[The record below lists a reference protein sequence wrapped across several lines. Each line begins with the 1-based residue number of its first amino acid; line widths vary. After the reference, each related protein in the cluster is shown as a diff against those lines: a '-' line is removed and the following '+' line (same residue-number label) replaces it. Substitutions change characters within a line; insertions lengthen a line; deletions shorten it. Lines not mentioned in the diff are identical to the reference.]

1 MSAAE
6 KYDSKYSM
14 PRTQSE
20 IMESRREASAC
31 LTNDD
36 PPEEDNLMSGLV
48 GLPGVFQLASEEEE
62 GLLGLSAANPDEVDP
77 RKTHSDREL
86 RLSRMTCEIGE
97 EELRDREEAFAAKV
111 MEAAIAATTGDSDKA
126 SEWNEMHNPLRK
138 SRLTVAE
145 TIVEESVMKVP
156 NFSKMDSFVDRQ
168 NLFTDNF
175 DCCPWP
181 SAPRPPLAL
190 PRYFPHVAPALSV
203 NLVWSGCQGR
213 SPCGLDRRLGC
224 GRRLGEPTRRG
235 AVEAQRS
242 TAHRNGRS

>member
-145 TIVEESVMKVP
+145 TIVEESVMKFGAAVKAAALVASTGDSDVAADWASQHGEER
-156 NFSKMDSFVDRQ
+156 SKR
-168 NLFTDNF
+168 N
-175 DCCPWP
+175 
-181 SAPRPPLAL
+181 
-190 PRYFPHVAPALSV
+190 
-203 NLVWSGCQGR
+203 
-213 SPCGLDRRLGC
+213 
-224 GRRLGEPTRRG
+224 
-235 AVEAQRS
+235 AQRL
-242 TAHRNGRS
+242 TEMADREVKL